1 MLGSVITAM
10 VTPFRADGAVDFERF
25 RELATYLVEN
35 GSDGLVVCGTTG
47 ESPTLSDAEKLD
59 LFRVAVDEVGGRA
72 TVIAG
77 TGTYDTGHSAALTKE
92 ATKLGVDAILVVTPY
107 YNKPPQRAIVRH
119 FEEIAGAT
127 HLPVVAYNIPG
138 RVVINIESE
147 TIARLAEIENVVAV
161 KQAHDDREQAR
172 FIAEETRLDLY
183 SGDDPNTFA
192 FLELGGVGVVSVTA
206 HLWGP
211 QIAEMIR
218 RPPRRRRRGRAG
230 AARGAAAGLRPPADP
245 DEPDPDQGGA
255 QPHGPRGR
263 RTPAADGRAGRE
275 RARADPLLSRA
286 VGASR
291 SRVGVAALDSAPMG
305 ECRIIPLGGL
315 GEVGKNMTVYEADGA
330 IVVVDA
336 GLAFPRDEHL
346 GVDLVLPDFSYLR
359 DREQMV
365 RAVVLTHGHEDHV
378 GALPYLMREV
388 RVPLVLATR
397 LTLAL
402 VKSKLDEHGLLRSAE
417 LRELAPGDEP
427 VELGPF
433 RLEFIRMAHSIPD
446 AAAVML
452 ETPGGRCVHTGDY
465 KLDHTPVDGQ
475 RTDVGRLAEIGSR
488 GVDLL
493 LGDSTNAERAG
504 VTESERVV
512 GEAFRQIFPSREGRI
527 LVSSFA
533 SNVHRMQ
540 QAADVGVDCG
550 RKVAFVGRSMRKNA
564 NIARSLGYMDVPEE
578 AILRPHELAELPR
591 GEQLILCT
599 GSQGE
604 PMSAMTRIAYNDH
617 PAVSVEA
624 GDTVIISAKPIPGN
638 ELRVHDAIN
647 RLAKMGAEVL
657 HEDNAPVHV
666 SGHGK
671 AEELRTMIGLLRPKA
686 VMPVH
691 GEFRMLAAHAQLA
704 REGGVPDDRIVM
716 AENGSVVELRD
727 GVTRIVGEVEAG
739 MTFVDGLGVGDVHDV
754 ALRDRRKLSEDGIL
768 IVVATLAAQDGGGLT
783 APPELIAR
791 GFGEGAEPLL
801 EELREEANRVL
812 RELLA
817 DDVTEIKLLQEHL
830 HDALGGIVY
839 DRTRR
844 RPMVLPVIVE
854 V

>member
-1 MLGSVITAM
+1 M
-10 VTPFRADGAVDFERF
+10 
-25 RELATYLVEN
+25 
-35 GSDGLVVCGTTG
+35 
-47 ESPTLSDAEKLD
+47 
-59 LFRVAVDEVGGRA
+59 
-72 TVIAG
+72 
-77 TGTYDTGHSAALTKE
+77 
-92 ATKLGVDAILVVTPY
+92 GV
-107 YNKPPQRAIVRH
+107 
-119 FEEIAGAT
+119 
-127 HLPVVAYNIPG
+127 
-138 RVVINIESE
+138 
-147 TIARLAEIENVVAV
+147 
-161 KQAHDDREQAR
+161 
-172 FIAEETRLDLY
+172 
-183 SGDDPNTFA
+183 
-192 FLELGGVGVVSVTA
+192 
-206 HLWGP
+206 
-211 QIAEMIR
+211 
-218 RPPRRRRRGRAG
+218 
-230 AARGAAAGLRPPADP
+230 
-245 DEPDPDQGGA
+245 
-255 QPHGPRGR
+255 
-263 RTPAADGRAGRE
+263 
-275 RARADPLLSRA
+275 
-286 VGASR
+286 
-291 SRVGVAALDSAPMG
+291 
-305 ECRIIPLGGL
+305 CRIVPLGGL
-315 GEVGKNMTVYEADGA
+315 GEVGKNMTVYEADGS

-359 DREQMV
+359 EREQMV

-417 LRELAPGDEP
+417 LQELMPGDDP
-427 VELGPF
+427 VAVGPF
-433 RLEFIRMAHSIPD
+433 RLELVRMAHSIPD
-446 AAAVML
+446 AAAVVL

-540 QAADVGVDCG
+540 QAADVGVACG

-564 NIARSLGYMDVPEE
+564 NIARNLGYMDVPEE
-578 AILRPHELAELPR
+578 AILRPNELAELPR

-666 SGHGK
+666 SGHGR
-671 AEELRTMIGLLRPKA
+671 AEELRTIIGLLRPQA

-704 REGGVPDDRIVM
+704 RDGGVPDDRIVL

-727 GVTRIVGEVEAG
+727 GVPRIVDEVEAG
-739 MTFVDGLGVGDVHDV
+739 VTFVDGLGVGDVHDV
-754 ALRDRRKLSEDGIL
+754 ALRDRRKLAEDGVL

-783 APPELIAR
+783 ASPELIAR
-791 GFGEGAEPLL
+791 GFGEQAEPLL
-801 EELREEANRVL
+801 DELREEADRVL